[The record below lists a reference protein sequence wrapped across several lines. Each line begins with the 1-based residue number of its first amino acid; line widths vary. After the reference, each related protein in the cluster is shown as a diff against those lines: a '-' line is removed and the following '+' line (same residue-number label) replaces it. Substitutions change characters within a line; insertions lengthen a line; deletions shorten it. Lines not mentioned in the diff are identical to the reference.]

1 MYNYSQYHFKMT
13 QALIKLNQEAIAER
27 IDVDDLK
34 VLLMS
39 FFPGHNLFLHKVFA
53 KGYREDIGL
62 DEDRLKN
69 FTGVTL
75 KKMLGKLYD
84 NEKYE

>member
-1 MYNYSQYHFKMT
+1 
-13 QALIKLNQEAIAER
+13 
-27 IDVDDLK
+27 
-34 VLLMS
+34 MS